1 MIEQARSQLPTPPRL
16 MRTLGL
22 AAVIAAIAAS
32 ACSDAQTA
40 ARTEPRT
47 DRRAAAIQG
56 GDADLGD
63 KFAVAVVDSGN
74 GVCSGTLIAPN
85 LVLTARHC
93 VADDTGGDAVDCAND
108 RFMAPRSPSTLRVS
122 TDDDARFSTAAFHA
136 TKVLVPANTLF
147 CGNDIALIVLAELV
161 PPAIAVPATP
171 AIDPPLTDRAKYG
184 TKLTAIGYGISRPG
198 ANDDGTRR
206 KRAAIPITCIPGDK
220 TIGCD
225 PRDFD
230 MTPAELGAGNGL
242 CEGDSGSGAYEP
254 ASVTAGKPIV
264 IGVLSRAVDI
274 AGQCSD
280 AVYVRTDTAATFL
293 VNGAKD
299 AAALGK
305 YAVPAWAD
313 PTAVQSDAG
322 ASDGSAPDNP
332 DDASSGN
339 AEGGASGGPTTT
351 TTTTSGCSVSGAT
364 GRDESSPRSGLAA
377 ATLAL
382 ALALQ
387 GRRRGKKQR

>member
-1 MIEQARSQLPTPPRL
+1 

-22 AAVIAAIAAS
+22 VVVGASIAAS
-32 ACSDAQTA
+32 ACSDARTS
-40 ARTEPRT
+40 ARNEPRT
-47 DRRAAAIQG
+47 ERRAAAIQG
-56 GDADLGD
+56 GDVDPGD

-93 VADDTGGDAVDCAND
+93 VADDTGGNAVDCAND
-108 RFMAPRSPSTLRVS
+108 RFMAARSPSTFRVS
-122 TDDDARFSTAAFHA
+122 TDEDARFSTAAFHA
-136 TKVLVPANTLF
+136 TKILVPASTLF

-161 PPAIAVPATP
+161 PPALALPATP

-206 KRAAIPITCIPGDK
+206 KRAGVSITCIPGDT

-225 PRDFD
+225 PLDFD

-264 IGVLSRAVDI
+264 IGVLSRAADI

-332 DDASSGN
+332 DDAASGGN
-339 AEGGASGGPTTT
+339 AEGGAPGGGTK
-351 TTTTSGCSVSGAT
+351 TTTTSGCAMAGAARRGET
-364 GRDESSPRSGLAA
+364 PPSGLAA
-377 ATLAL
+377 AMLVLAL
-382 ALALQ
+382 LA
-387 GRRRGKKQR
+387 GRRGEKKQT